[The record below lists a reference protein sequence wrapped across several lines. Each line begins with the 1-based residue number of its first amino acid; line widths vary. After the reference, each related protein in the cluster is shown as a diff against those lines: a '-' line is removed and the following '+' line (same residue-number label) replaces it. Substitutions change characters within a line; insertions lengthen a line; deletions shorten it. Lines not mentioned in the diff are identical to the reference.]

1 MAVSS
6 REGSDDARELGQLK
20 GGGMRINGKSSV
32 ETAVEIAKVLKSRGV
47 DVNAGPVLFECSGC
61 ANRVWFYESHFKHQP
76 GDADKCDRYPS

>member
-1 MAVSS
+1 
-6 REGSDDARELGQLK
+6 
-20 GGGMRINGKSSV
+20 MRINGKSSV